1 MKTTIFVVDD
11 ERSIADTLVTILNTQ
26 GYLAVAFYDAKSALA
41 KCSHLQPEIVLSD
54 VVMPGMN
61 GVDMAV
67 EIEQRYPACRV
78 ILFSGQVG
86 TVDLLAGARRRGY
99 DFRLLAKPLH
109 PMELLRELKQ
119 KVAA

>member
-86 TVDLLAGARRRGY
+86 TVTSSQV
-99 DFRLLAKPLH
+99 P
-109 PMELLRELKQ
+109 
-119 KVAA
+119 AAEDTISVYSRSLFIQWNYCEN